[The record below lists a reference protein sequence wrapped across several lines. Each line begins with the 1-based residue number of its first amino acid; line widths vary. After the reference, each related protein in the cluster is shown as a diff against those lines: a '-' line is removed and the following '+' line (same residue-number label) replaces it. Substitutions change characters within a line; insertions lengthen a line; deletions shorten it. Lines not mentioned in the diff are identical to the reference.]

1 MKKDSA
7 LVVNISLAT
16 VIKTSLFLMLL
27 FLLYFFQ
34 SLVLSVLTAIVIASA
49 LNPVISRV
57 EKWNVAR
64 VFAASIV
71 YVLLLVGFIGL
82 LFIFVP
88 ALLEQISS
96 LYYAFPGQIDNLTKW
111 LGTQAAGVGIWSE
124 ITNTIKNQLENFSLY
139 SGSVDSGVLTQIIVK
154 VFGTF
159 FNFILII
166 VMSFYFAIQKHGIEI
181 FLHIVTPPKYT
192 KYAINLWKRS
202 QKKIGLWMQGQL
214 ILGLLIGVITYLG
227 LVVFFGFQQAL
238 LLAFLAAFAELI
250 PLAGP
255 IIAGIPAVAVGLEA
269 GGLSMATGVLVF
281 YLIVQMIENQL
292 IYPLVVKK
300 VVGVPSLLVIISLV
314 VGAQLFGFLGVILAI
329 PLSAVLME
337 FVKDIEKKQ
346 REALKKGEIKELKL
360 SKK

>member
-1 MKKDSA
+1 
-7 LVVNISLAT
+7 
-16 VIKTSLFLMLL
+16 
-27 FLLYFFQ
+27 
-34 SLVLSVLTAIVIASA
+34 
-49 LNPVISRV
+49 
-57 EKWNVAR
+57 
-64 VFAASIV
+64 
-71 YVLLLVGFIGL
+71 
-82 LFIFVP
+82 
-88 ALLEQISS
+88 
-96 LYYAFPGQIDNLTKW
+96 
-111 LGTQAAGVGIWSE
+111 
-124 ITNTIKNQLENFSLY
+124 
-139 SGSVDSGVLTQIIVK
+139 
-154 VFGTF
+154 
-159 FNFILII
+159 
-166 VMSFYFAIQKHGIEI
+166 
-181 FLHIVTPPKYT
+181 
-192 KYAINLWKRS
+192 
-202 QKKIGLWMQGQL
+202 MQGQL

>member
-16 VIKTSLFLMLL
+16 VVKTSLFLILL

-49 LNPVISRV
+49 LNPFISKIER
-57 EKWNVAR
+57 WNIAR
-64 VFAASIV
+64 VFAASLV
-71 YVLLLVGFIGL
+71 YALLLAGFIGL
-82 LFIFVP
+82 LIIFVP
-88 ALLEQISS
+88 ALLEQVGH
-96 LYYAFPGQIDNLTKW
+96 LYQAIPSQLDNITKW
-111 LGTQAAGVGIWSE
+111 LEVQSTKTGFIAE
-124 ITNTIKNQLENFSLY
+124 ITNILKNQLSNISLPTGEVD
-139 SGSVDSGVLTQIIVK
+139 SDSFAQIVVNIFGSV
-154 VFGTF
+154 

-181 FLHIVTPPKYT
+181 FLQIVTPPKYT
-192 KYAINLWKRS
+192 KYAISLWKRS

-227 LVVFFGFQQAL
+227 LVVFFGFSQAL

-255 IIAGIPAVAVGLEA
+255 IIAGVPAVAFGLEI
-269 GGLSMATGVLVF
+269 GGLSMAVGVLVF
-281 YLIVQMIENQL
+281 YLVVQMIENQL

-314 VGAQLFGFLGVILAI
+314 IGAQLFGFLGVLLAI
-329 PLSAVLME
+329 PLSATLME
-337 FVKDIEKKQ
+337 FIKDVEKKQ
-346 REALKKGEIKELKL
+346 KEALKKGEIKEVEL